1 MSIAE
6 CLDETDQWGQRRT
19 HRRWHGDNAYLRR
32 FMDVGGDTFAPR
44 TLWDAARQG
53 QPVKTSYEWR
63 HELVRLYAWAVPTDE
78 ALDVIARYAPIAE
91 IGAGT
96 GYWAYLL
103 RRRGVDVIAYDLAP
117 PALATSGPPQRRN
130 HYHEGMHCWTE
141 VRAGGA
147 RRARRH
153 PDRTLLLCWP
163 PYATPMADVA
173 LRSYRGQTVVYIGEG
188 DGGCT
193 GDDAFHR
200 RLAREWDETLHVGL
214 PQWHGIYD
222 SLTVYRRKETGR

>member
-6 CLDETDQWGQRRT
+6 SIEVTVQCGQRRQ
-19 HRRWHGDNAYLRR
+19 WQGDNAYLRR
-32 FMDVGGDTFAPR
+32 FIEVGG
-44 TLWDAARQG
+44 ARFDLLPLLG
-53 QPVKTSYEWR
+53 PSIRPIKTSYEWR

-78 ALDVIARYAPIAE
+78 ALDVITRYAPIVE

-103 RRRGVDVIAYDLAP
+103 RERGVDIIAYDLTP
-117 PALATSGPPQRRN
+117 PAPAPAATRSN

-163 PYATPMADVA
+163 PYAEPMADVA
-173 LRSYRGQTVVYIGEG
+173 LRSYRGQTVIYIGESE
-188 DGGCT
+188 GGCT

-200 RLAREWDETLHVGL
+200 RLEENWEETEHVAL
-214 PQWHGIYD
+214 PHWHGIHD